1 MEIARLKLDID
12 TEEIMRSLFDCS
24 EYWQSRSDRV
34 SVFIPWVSQL
44 TSTERLTHT
53 TKIQRWL
60 NDILLGHFSGLY
72 ESGNTCI
79 TRRVRRTYRVS
90 T

>member
-1 MEIARLKLDID
+1 
-12 TEEIMRSLFDCS
+12 MRSLLDCS
-24 EYWQSRSDRV
+24 EYWQSRS
-34 SVFIPWVSQL
+34 
-44 TSTERLTHT
+44 TEYPFYTLGKSAYLDGKTDAYYEDSAV
-53 TKIQRWL
+53 L